1 MVTKVD
7 DAHIGINDATHGNHD
22 DAERPGWQFLAL
34 VIALAVFACI
44 A

>member
-1 MVTKVD
+1 MVTKGD
-7 DAHIGINDATHGNHD
+7 GAHIGINDAPHANDG